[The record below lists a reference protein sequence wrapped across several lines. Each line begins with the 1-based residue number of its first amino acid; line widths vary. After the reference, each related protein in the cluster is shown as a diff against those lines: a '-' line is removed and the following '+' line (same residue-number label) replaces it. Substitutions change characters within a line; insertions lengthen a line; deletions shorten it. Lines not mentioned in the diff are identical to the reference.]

1 MADARFH
8 RSAGSLSLQE
18 IADAAGGKL
27 GDGADPQRRFCGIA
41 TLAEGGPD
49 QVSFLDNRRYVTAF
63 SASGAGACIVHP
75 RFASRAPA
83 GMALIL
89 CDDPY
94 RGYARVA
101 AKFHPEPAPPRG
113 IHPDARIAVD
123 AEIGPDAAI
132 EAGVVIESGVK
143 IGARCW
149 IGANSVIRTGV
160 VIGDDARIDALVS
173 VSHAVIGDRVR
184 LFPGVR
190 IGQDGFGYVLGA
202 GGHLKVPQLGRVLI
216 GNDVE
221 IGANSAVDRGSLT
234 DTSIGD
240 GTVIDNLVQI
250 GHNVRMGRGCVI
262 AGLSGIAGSVQLGD
276 FVILGGQV
284 GIAGHLRLGD
294 GAQVA
299 AQSGIH
305 RDVPA
310 GEVVGGTPAMP
321 MREFRRLAGA
331 LRRMGRRSPDAGAE
345 E

>member
-8 RSAGSLSLQE
+8 RTAGPFTLQE
-18 IADAAGGKL
+18 IAAAAGGQP
-27 GDGADPQRRFCGIA
+27 GENADVARRYSGIA
-41 TLAEGGPD
+41 TLTEAGPD
-49 QVSFLDNRRYVTAF
+49 QVSFLDNRRYVPAF
-63 SASGAGACIVHP
+63 SESRAGACIVHP

-83 GMALIL
+83 GMALVL
-89 CDDPY
+89 CEDPY

-101 AKFHPEPAPPRG
+101 AKFHPEPLRPHG
-113 IHPDARIAVD
+113 IHPAAQVDPGARL
-123 AEIGPDAAI
+123 GPDPAI
-132 EAGVVIESGVK
+132 EAGVVIEADVQL
-143 IGARCW
+143 GARCW
-149 IGANSVIRTGV
+149 IGANSVIRAGV
-160 VIGDDARIDALVS
+160 IIGDDARIDAHVS
-173 VSHAVIGDRVR
+173 VSHATIGHRVR

-202 GGHLKVPQLGRVLI
+202 NGHLKVPQLGRVVI
-216 GNDVE
+216 GDDVE
-221 IGANSAVDRGSLT
+221 IGANTAVDRGSLT

-250 GHNVRMGRGCVI
+250 GHNVRIGRCCVI
-262 AGLSGIAGSVQLGD
+262 AGLTGISGSCQLGD

-294 GAQVA
+294 GAQAA

-310 GEVVGGTPAMP
+310 GEMVGGTPAIP
-321 MREFRRLAGA
+321 MREFRRLVGA
-331 LRRMGRRSPDAGAE
+331 LRRLGRRSPAAGAE

>member
-8 RSAGSLSLQE
+8 RSAGSLTLQE
-18 IADAAGGKL
+18 IADAAGGNL
-27 GDGADPQRRFCGIA
+27 GTDSDPSRRFTGIT

-49 QVSFLDNRRYVTAF
+49 EVSFLDNRRYVAAF
-63 SASGAGACIVHP
+63 SESRAGACIVHP
-75 RFASRAPA
+75 RFASRAPS

-89 CDDPY
+89 CEDPY

-101 AKFHPEPAPPRG
+101 AKFHPEPPAQRG
-113 IHPDARIAVD
+113 IHAAARIDPAAV
-123 AEIGPDAAI
+123 IGPDPAI
-132 EAGVVIESGVK
+132 DAGVVIEAGVS
-143 IGARCW
+143 IGARCR
-149 IGANSVIRTGV
+149 IGPNTVIRAGV

-221 IGANSAVDRGSLT
+221 IGANSAVDRGSLS

-250 GHNVRMGRGCVI
+250 GHNVRIGRGCVI
-262 AGLSGIAGSVQLGD
+262 AGLAGISGSVHLGD

-294 GAQVA
+294 GVQAA

-310 GEVVGGTPAMP
+310 GEIVGGTPAMP
-321 MREFRRLAGA
+321 IREFRRLAGA
-331 LRRMGRRSPDAGAE
+331 MRRMGRRSPDTGAE